1 MAFFHFPLFLNRKL
15 KFYKLMGSGKNGSFD
30 IMPDF
35 NQWAIMV
42 FFDADQNPEQKIQ
55 PLIGK
60 FIMGWWRFFKADTRY
75 FLLEPYAGHGTWD
88 GQHFVDPSKKTADPE
103 GKIAVLTRA
112 TIRLSRLHHFWKAVP
127 KTADQLEANKGFIY
141 SIGIGEIPFIKQAT
155 FSVWES
161 IEDMKAFAYKKMA
174 HQDVIRRTRKESWY
188 SEEMFLRF
196 KILRGNEPV

>member
-1 MAFFHFPLFLNRKL
+1 
-15 KFYKLMGSGKNGSFD
+15 MGSGKNGTFD
-30 IMPDF
+30 IRPDF

-42 FFDADQNPEQKIQ
+42 FFDEDQFPLEDIQ
-55 PLIGK
+55 RLLGN
-60 FIMGWWRFFKADTRY
+60 FIIGWWRFFNADTRF

-88 GQHFVDPSKKTADPE
+88 GLSFFVDQSKKTADPE

-112 TIRLSRLHHFWKAVP
+112 TIRLSRLQHFWKAVP
-127 KTADQLEANKGFIY
+127 KTADQLEANKGFVY

-196 KILRGNEPV
+196 KILRENLPL